1 MSLAL
6 KDRTVERVHLI
17 DDDPTVRGMYKYSV
31 EDLDLSVDEI
41 SGPIASFAA
50 LLDLFDQSR
59 DAVIC
64 DLNLKT
70 KNYSADNG
78 DVIVSSLYRRRIPA
92 LLCTRWAGH
101 LSDEV
106 RYRRREIPVVL
117 NPTDLS
123 PEAIANAFQICAQEF
138 TGVFSRERRPW
149 RTLIRVE
156 SGERA
161 GAGHHRLDVV
171 IPAWDPEVALSF
183 VVPSDGSSAIAEIC
197 GRVSEG
203 QTIRV
208 FGNVNLGA
216 ASPDDIYIDSW
227 ALQ

>member
-1 MSLAL
+1 MSLQL
-6 KDRTVERVHLI
+6 MHRTVEKVHLI

-41 SGPIASFAA
+41 SGPIDSFAA
-50 LLDLFDQSR
+50 LLDLFDPSR

-92 LLCTRWAGH
+92 VLCTRWAGH

-117 NPTDLS
+117 NPTELS
-123 PEAIANAFQICAQEF
+123 PDAISGAFQICANEF
-138 TGVFSRERRPW
+138 AGVFSRERRPW
-149 RTLIRVE
+149 RTLVRVE

-161 GAGHHRLDVV
+161 GAAHHRLDVV

-183 VVPSDGSSAIAEIC
+183 VVPSDGSGAIAEIC

-203 QTIRV
+203 QEIRV

-216 ASPDDIYIDSW
+216 TSPDEIYIDSW